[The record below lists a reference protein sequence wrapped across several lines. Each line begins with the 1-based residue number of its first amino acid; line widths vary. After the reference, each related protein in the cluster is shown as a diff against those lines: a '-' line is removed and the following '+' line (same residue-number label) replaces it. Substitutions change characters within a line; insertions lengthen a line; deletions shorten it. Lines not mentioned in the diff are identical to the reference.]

1 MEELSASTLVDVMSI
16 VERKKAAG
24 VTVFVL
30 FCGSQLESGQ
40 SWCPDCVKGTFHHQ
54 WAPLSSF
61 SSVLVLYAYN
71 TRSVACFDG
80 ALSLFMYSCLQL
92 SQWLL
97 RWRKRDWKV
106 SWCIA
111 QWDHETRELA
121 VMHTRMKSLVV
132 TPPQRSLPPS
142 DDLEQFP

>member
-1 MEELSASTLVDVMSI
+1 M
-16 VERKKAAG
+16 
-24 VTVFVL
+24 
-30 FCGSQLESGQ
+30 
-40 SWCPDCVKGTFHHQ
+40 
-54 WAPLSSF
+54 
-61 SSVLVLYAYN
+61 LVLYAYN

-97 RWRKRDWKV
+97 RWRKRDRKV

-132 TPPQRSLPPS
+132 TPPQHSLSPS
-142 DDLEQFP
+142 DDLEQFPVDRAYVSRKSG